1 MSIHRPETAPAPVP
15 TTAPEPKRRL
25 IPRPVRD
32 AIELIATGRA
42 KTIEAAAQRIG
53 WERSRLS
60 KWLSRPECIAAAK
73 ERAAKAVAVGALR
86 SGARLGELVESES
99 AKVAMEATKFSLQ
112 AAGIGPATAAPVNVN
127 VEVRAG
133 WVIDLS
139 EPDRPMKIVTGEA
152 KPIESAGSVID
163 AKPGE

>member
-86 SGARLGELVESES
+86 SGARLSELVETES
-99 AKVAMEATKFSLQ
+99 AKVAMEPTKFSLQ
-112 AAGIGPATAAPVNVN
+112 AAGIGPGTAAPVNVN

-139 EPDRPMKIVTGEA
+139 EPDRPMKIVGGAA
-152 KPIESAGSVID
+152 KVID
-163 AKPGE
+163 AKPSE

>member
-73 ERAAKAVAVGALR
+73 ERAAKAVAVGR
-86 SGARLGELVESES
+86 
-99 AKVAMEATKFSLQ
+99 
-112 AAGIGPATAAPVNVN
+112 AAIRR
-127 VEVRAG
+127 EIRRAG
-133 WVIDLS
+133 REREREGRNGGYEIQ
-139 EPDRPMKIVTGEA
+139 
-152 KPIESAGSVID
+152 
-163 AKPGE
+163 